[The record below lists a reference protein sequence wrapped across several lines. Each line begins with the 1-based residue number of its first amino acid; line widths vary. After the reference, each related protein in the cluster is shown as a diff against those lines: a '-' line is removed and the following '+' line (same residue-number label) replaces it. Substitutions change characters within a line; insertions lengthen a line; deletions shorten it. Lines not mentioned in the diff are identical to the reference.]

1 MVSPITTGKDFNYYS
16 SIVIPASAAFPSD
29 PQAQITFRGPQK
41 LRFDLTAGTSL
52 EYSFNGN
59 TVHGD
64 MNSGNNTKTLDF
76 EVRSNKLIW
85 FRSAGGAT
93 VRIEAYGL

>member
-1 MVSPITTGKDFNYYS
+1 MVNPITDGKDFNYFQN
-16 SIVIPASAAFPSD
+16 IVIGASAAFPND

-41 LRFDLTAGTSL
+41 LRFDLVAGASL

-64 MNSGNNTKTLDF
+64 MTAATNTATLDF
-76 EVRSNKLIW
+76 HVRNNKLIW
-85 FRSAGGAT
+85 FRSTGGAT
-93 VRIEAYGL
+93 VRVEAYGL